1 MFYKEKEISDYTMGD
16 QEWLY
21 HELSRREK
29 MSKPINK
36 IRVALKKWNNLKM
49 SNYIYIIKM
58 NITQNKIKIKSTD
71 KINHIPFGKALHQ

>member
-1 MFYKEKEISDYTMGD
+1 MFYKEREHSDYTMGD

-36 IRVALKKWNNLKM
+36 IRVALKK
-49 SNYIYIIKM
+49 
-58 NITQNKIKIKSTD
+58 
-71 KINHIPFGKALHQ
+71 